1 MKFQKKS
8 INDAEQVK
16 LLAKGCKISPMLADL
31 LVSRGISTPSA
42 VNDFLYGTTD
52 NLSTPYIFPDM
63 NRVTERINKAF
74 VKNERIL
81 VYGDYDCDGVG
92 AITIFTL
99 ALKDKGHEIL
109 HYIPTRAKEGYGLNE
124 TAIEYI
130 KEKYS
135 PDLLITVD
143 CGINSVHEVTYA
155 KSLGID
161 VIVTDHHQPSET
173 LPDCLILNPFLATG
187 ATPLC
192 GAGVVF
198 TLIRALFDNETA
210 LKYIDVC
217 AISTLADIVPLC
229 GDNRIIVKYG
239 MNAIKRGRCRPGIKE
254 LLYSAK
260 VDAKNLTTGDVG
272 FKIAPRI
279 NAAGRLQNA
288 EISLKL
294 LTDDD
299 PTELCLLAEQLSSL
313 NSERQ
318 DMNAKIFDD
327 AVEALK
333 RYDFSKYKIIMLK
346 GDWLEGV
353 VGIVCA
359 KLAEY
364 FNLPVIMVCRQ
375 EGKTILKGSARSI
388 AGINLF
394 ELFDKNNEKLVSY
407 GGHEMAA
414 GISMEECDFETV
426 RERFNDYVIST
437 TDPSVFVRKAYYDEK
452 LDISDIDTA
461 TIKEIELLEPFGHK
475 NPVPVFLDTSS
486 VARFKQIGRTQ
497 HVKAKFKAGELVAFD
512 KLKYSTLAEH
522 NGFDILYTFDKNY
535 FNGKVNTQFMLK
547 EMVFKTNS
555 FTEILS
561 AENFCKTFL
570 PINKKT
576 EETGNCGRKSGE
588 KPILYVAYTPTSAQ
602 KIIAENDNIDVVIYN
617 RAKHEIRDAL
627 VIAPDINYPF
637 FFYSKIVFADDIGT
651 SLRNYIKNSDIRCSF
666 SDTKALKYKLSAPEL
681 RKLYTYLKNKILP
694 FKKYTSIYNL
704 QEDLLRPDEIEIN
717 KVRFIIGC
725 YIFIELDLLN
735 FGDDGIIIVKNKKVE
750 LTQSSLYRYING

>member
-1 MKFQKKS
+1 MNFQKKR
-8 INDAEQVK
+8 INDDEKVK
-16 LLAKGCKISPMLADL
+16 KLAKDCRISPMLADL
-31 LVSRGISTPSA
+31 LISRDISTPSD
-42 VNDFLYGTTD
+42 VNEFLYGTPD
-52 NLSTPYIFPDM
+52 DLSTPYLFPDM
-63 NRVTERINKAF
+63 NSVTERITKAF
-74 VKNERIL
+74 VNGERIL
-81 VYGDYDCDGVG
+81 AYGDYDCDGVG

-109 HYIPTRAKEGYGLNE
+109 HYIPTRAKEGYGLNVS
-124 TAIEYI
+124 AIDYI
-130 KEKYS
+130 KQRFS

-143 CGINSVHEVTYA
+143 CGINSVNEVAYA
-155 KSLGID
+155 KSLGMD
-161 VIVTDHHQPSET
+161 VIVTDHHQPNES
-173 LPDCLILNPFLATG
+173 LPDCLILNPFLAPG

-198 TLIRALFDNETA
+198 TLVRALFGNEA
-210 LKYIDVC
+210 AIKYFDVC
-217 AISTLADIVPLC
+217 AISTLADIVPLR

-239 MNAIKRGRCRPGIKE
+239 MDAIKKGRCRPGIKE

-279 NAAGRLQNA
+279 NAAGRLQSA

-299 PTELCLLAEQLSSL
+299 PTELALLAEQLASL
-313 NSERQ
+313 NTERQ
-318 DMNAKIFDD
+318 DMNAKIFDE

-333 RYDFSKYKIIMLK
+333 QYDFSKYKIIMLK
-346 GDWLEGV
+346 GDWLEGI

-364 FNLPVIMVCRQ
+364 FNFPVIMVCRQ
-375 EGKTILKGSARSI
+375 EGKTTLKGSARSI

-414 GISMEECDFETV
+414 GVSMEEKDFEAV
-426 RERFNDYVIST
+426 RDIFNDYVIKT

-452 LDISDIDTA
+452 LDIASIDTA

-475 NPVPVFLDTSS
+475 NPIPVFLDTSS
-486 VARFKQIGRTQ
+486 AAKFKQIGRTQ

-512 KLKYSTLAEH
+512 KLKYSALAEN
-522 NGFDILYTFDKNY
+522 NGFDVLYTFDKNY
-535 FNGKVNTQFMLK
+535 FNGKVYTQFMLK
-547 EMVFKTNS
+547 EMAFKTNS
-555 FTEILS
+555 FTESLA

-570 PINKKT
+570 SINKT
-576 EETGNCGRKSGE
+576 ASCGKRSSD
-588 KPILYVAYTPTSAQ
+588 KPTLYIAYTPRTAE
-602 KIIAENDNIDVVIYN
+602 KIIRENEGIDVVIYN
-617 RAKHEIRDAL
+617 RPKHEIRDSL
-627 VIAPDINYPF
+627 VIAPDIDYPF
-637 FFYSKIVFADDIGT
+637 FYYSKIIFADKAGNG
-651 SLRNYIKNSDIRCSF
+651 LRSYIKNSGIKCEF
-666 SDTKALKYKLSAPEL
+666 SDNDAFKYKISTPEL
-681 RKLYTYLKNKILP
+681 RELYTFLKKKILP
-694 FKKYTSIYNL
+694 FKKYASIYGL
-704 QEDLLRPDEIEIN
+704 QEELLQGESNEIRKI
-717 KVRFIIGC
+717 RFITGC

-735 FGDDGIIIVKNKKVE
+735 WGEDGIITVKNKKVE